1 MEGGPVSSFFNTMDD
16 SSDEEI
22 MIAYYYY
29 HTKKNR
35 KQRRF
40 WVHPYIER
48 NFHHLLFVAA
58 RELNLLLQTLC

>member
-29 HTKKNR
+29 HIKKNR
-35 KQRRF
+35 KLRF

-48 NFHHLLFVAA
+48 NFHYRLFVAA
-58 RELNLLLQTLC
+58 RELNLLQAL